1 MFSVLVIA
9 ATVAVISLLALT
21 IKLVGNK
28 TTNTRFVQS
37 LIAGLAFMACVV
49 GASVAF

>member
-9 ATVAVISLLALT
+9 ATVAVIALLALT
-21 IKLVGNK
+21 IKLVGSK
-28 TTNTRFVQS
+28 TTNTRFAQS
-37 LIAGLAFMACVV
+37 FIAGVAFMACIV